1 MTATASIMC
10 VIEAVDGAGLAS
22 VPEARRGRFVV
33 LLGIQRL
40 ELARQRAN
48 LPAVTEEAERL
59 FAPIEGADLADL
71 GVSEERHALALISLG
86 IAEVWTARI
95 EDAERHVD
103 DGIVL
108 ARRIEQ
114 PYLELTGL
122 AHSAMLV
129 NFRTFSLAAERSDEA
144 IELAQLHGWGEEPIT
159 GVAYTVLAGAMVAHA
174 RLDEADRWFTRA
186 QATLRPATHPAAG
199 LLLHHAHGLLE
210 LARGHDAEALT
221 DYRAAERLA
230 RQLATRHTLATRM
243 RGQLL
248 QALVRL
254 GETKRAE
261 QAIAAMDAH
270 EQESAAVRTALAAL
284 RLAQDDP
291 EAATIALAPVLD
303 DPPPRPTQ
311 RGWWRRRGY
320 WRRAPA
326 TRSAMRARAS
336 APSNA
341 RWTSPSPTACSYHSC
356 CNPPQTC
363 SSVTPGFAPPTA
375 PSSPR
380 S

>member
-10 VIEAVDGAGLAS
+10 VIEAVDGAALAS

-129 NFRTFSLAAERSDEA
+129 NFRTFSLAAERSA
-144 IELAQLHGWGEEPIT
+144 RRSSWRSSM
-159 GVAYTVLAGAMVAHA
+159 AGARSRSPGWPTRCWPA
-174 RLDEADRWFTRA
+174 RWSRTPGSTR
-186 QATLRPATHPAAG
+186 QTDGSPGRKRRFDPQPIRRPDCSSTTRTG
-199 LLLHHAHGLLE
+199 SSSW
-210 LARGHDAEALT
+210 
-221 DYRAAERLA
+221 RAA
-230 RQLATRHTLATRM
+230 TT
-243 RGQLL
+243 
-248 QALVRL
+248 
-254 GETKRAE
+254 
-261 QAIAAMDAH
+261 
-270 EQESAAVRTALAAL
+270 
-284 RLAQDDP
+284 
-291 EAATIALAPVLD
+291 
-303 DPPPRPTQ
+303 PR
-311 RGWWRRRGY
+311 R
-320 WRRAPA
+320 
-326 TRSAMRARAS
+326 
-336 APSNA
+336 
-341 RWTSPSPTACSYHSC
+341 
-356 CNPPQTC
+356 
-363 SSVTPGFAPPTA
+363 
-375 PSSPR
+375 
-380 S
+380 